1 MTIEGRQAMKTIKAT
16 IILLFATIVLTFSAC
31 GSESSENKVVSNARE
46 LINQDLSDDISI
58 NKCLYSEKDN
68 AIYMSY
74 SSDEHGDDEAIILL
88 DDNTIIYESVYSTI
102 KEDDYEKII
111 KYGDYAVLMYQ
122 IALDDSDGDWEEINI
137 SD

>member
-1 MTIEGRQAMKTIKAT
+1 MKTIKAT